1 MSLLANNPMLDS
13 KVTRLIQALLSK
25 ELSTVERYLCA
36 PYVSSNDEC
45 ARLFVQICKFLPDMD
60 SPKLTKERLFSKIFG
75 KRPYNDGKMRKLMT
89 QLTQLIE
96 QYLMERELKNSEE
109 LQTKLLARALSERSY
124 KLFSEAVESRMKT
137 LDNGEDRGRNYFR
150 ESYELSDMLYYHP
163 GSLKLVKKGEYR
175 QRMVDD
181 FERYFSLVMLQ
192 NEANNVVVN
201 RVINAA
207 GSKSLFMN
215 AVIQMAETQS
225 FTDNNAI
232 QLFRR
237 LIVLLQSN
245 AEEDLNELRNN
256 AFSTFPHLSQME
268 QDLAIN
274 LLRNYAI
281 PFTNKGSM
289 EHARFAFDLYKME
302 LERGLYANSMSAAA
316 FMNIVSVG
324 LLVDEF
330 DWVQYF
336 IENFDKYLSGEDRIN
351 TINYCKGFWHYRKGV
366 KMNDIEEFYNAIQG
380 FNLIPTKSGVNY
392 ELRIRT
398 TLLRVHFELFEREK
412 ETLDELLNQV
422 RNFERHLRGSAQYAE
437 PIRIGY
443 LNFLRFYK
451 LLARVSSAPQIKQT
465 SVNAYL
471 KKLEKYENSIFL
483 KNWLQEKAKGL
494 ATDG

>member
-1 MSLLANNPMLDS
+1 MLDS

-75 KRPYNDGKMRKLMT
+75 KRPYNDRKMRKLMT

-96 QYLMERELKNSEE
+96 QYLTEQEIKSSEE
-109 LQTKLLARALSERSY
+109 LRIKLLASALSERSY
-124 KLFSEAVESRMKT
+124 KLFSEAVESRMKA

-150 ESYELSDMLYYHP
+150 ESYELSDLLFYHP
-163 GSLKLVKKGEYR
+163 GSVKVIKREEYR
-175 QRMVDD
+175 QQAVDNL
-181 FERYFSLVMLQ
+181 ERYFTLVMLQ
-192 NEANNVVVN
+192 NEADNVVAK
-201 RVINAA
+201 RVINAE
-207 GSKSLFMN
+207 GTNCNFMG
-215 AVIQMAETQS
+215 AVLQMAEKPA
-225 FTDNNAI
+225 FANFHAI
-232 QLFRR
+232 RLFNH
-237 LIVLLQSN
+237 LVVLLQGKT
-245 AEEDLNELRNN
+245 EENLDKLRETAYN
-256 AFSTFPHLSQME
+256 TFPQLSQFE
-268 QDLAIN
+268 QDFAIN

-289 EHARFAFDLYKME
+289 EHARFAFELYKME

-336 IENFDKYLSGEDRIN
+336 IENFDKFLSGEDRIN

-366 KMNDIEEFYNAIQG
+366 KMNDIEEFYNAIQD

-422 RNFERHLRGSAQYAE
+422 RNFERHLRGNAQYAE

-451 LLARVSSAPQIKQT
+451 LLARVSSTPHIKQA
-465 SVNAYL
+465 SVNGYL
-471 KKLEKYENSIFL
+471 KKLDKFENSIFL